1 MKNGSPTKAGRKLKK
16 APTSVSEPDLSVG
29 GGRARSPQAVKKRT
43 KPPSTASSSES
54 GAVVGSPT
62 KTNGAQK
69 RSRSQGKPP
78 VADSSS
84 GGAGDAT
91 SGDLNGGKKTATSS
105 PRKTAARGSSD
116 AIFSDEETDYT
127 RLGMSSRRKTYLDVL
142 ALERDRRERKK
153 KSGAAADSS
162 EDGGGGENSAV
173 LFDRN
178 GRRIRKVVNACRFSY
193 FRFGNFFVEKTVNL
207 RIISD
212 YVLVCY

>member
-16 APTSVSEPDLSVG
+16 ASTSVSEPDLSVG
-29 GGRARSPQAVKKRT
+29 GGRARSPQAAKKRT

-54 GAVVGSPT
+54 GAVMGSPT

-69 RSRSQGKPP
+69 RSRSQGKPS

-84 GGAGDAT
+84 GGGGVGDNAAA
-91 SGDLNGGKKTATSS
+91 GDLNGGKKTATSS
-105 PRKTAARGSSD
+105 PRKTAGRGSSD

-153 KSGAAADSS
+153 KSGAAADSA
-162 EDGGGGENSAV
+162 EDGGGGGENPAV

-178 GRRIRKVVNACRFSY
+178 GRRIRKVMNVRRFFY
-193 FRFGNFFVEKTVNL
+193 FVGLEIF
-207 RIISD
+207 RIINS
-212 YVLVCY
+212 

>member
-16 APTSVSEPDLSVG
+16 ASTSVSEPDLSVG
-29 GGRARSPQAVKKRT
+29 GGRARSPQAAKKRT

-54 GAVVGSPT
+54 GAVVANPT

-69 RSRSQGKPP
+69 RSRSQGKPS

-84 GGAGDAT
+84 GGAGDVT
-91 SGDLNGGKKTATSS
+91 SGDLNGGKKVTSS

-162 EDGGGGENSAV
+162 EDGGGAGGENSAV

-178 GRRIRKVVNACRFSY
+178 GRRIRKVMNARRFSY
-193 FRFGNFFVEKTVNL
+193 
-207 RIISD
+207 
-212 YVLVCY
+212 LVGLEIFS

>member
-1 MKNGSPTKAGRKLKK
+1 VKELPTVGGSVKNGSPTKAGRKLKK

-29 GGRARSPQAVKKRT
+29 GGRARSPQAAKKRT

-54 GAVVGSPT
+54 GAVATSPT
-62 KTNGAQK
+62 KTNGVQK
-69 RSRSQGKPP
+69 RSRSQGKPS

-84 GGAGDAT
+84 GGGDAT
-91 SGDLNGGKKTATSS
+91 SGDLNGGKKTATFS

-178 GRRIRKVVNACRFSY
+178 GRRIRKVMNARRFSY
-193 FRFGNFFVEKTVNL
+193 FVGLENFFVELTLN
-207 RIISD
+207 
-212 YVLVCY
+212 

>member
-1 MKNGSPTKAGRKLKK
+1 MKNGSPTKSGRKLKK
-16 APTSVSEPDLSVG
+16 ASTSVSEPDLSVG
-29 GGRARSPQAVKKRT
+29 GGRARSPAAAKKRT

-54 GAVVGSPT
+54 GAVAASPT

-69 RSRSQGKPP
+69 RSRSQGKPS

-84 GGAGDAT
+84 GGGDAT
-91 SGDLNGGKKTATSS
+91 SGDINGGKKTATSS
-105 PRKTAARGSSD
+105 PRKTAGRGSSD

-153 KSGAAADSS
+153 KSGAAAESV
-162 EDGGGGENSAV
+162 EDGGGENTAV

-178 GRRIRKVVNACRFSY
+178 GRRIRKVVNARRFSY
-193 FRFGNFFVEKTVNL
+193 FVGLAFFSEN
-207 RIISD
+207 
-212 YVLVCY
+212 